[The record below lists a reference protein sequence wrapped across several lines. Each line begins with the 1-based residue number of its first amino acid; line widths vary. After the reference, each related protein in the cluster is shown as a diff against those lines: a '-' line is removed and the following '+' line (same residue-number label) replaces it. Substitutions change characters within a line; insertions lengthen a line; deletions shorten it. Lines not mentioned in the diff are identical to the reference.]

1 MNKTTKAA
9 LLMMGALAAG
19 AGIYAVSQKKQ
30 NQVKDQENQD
40 LKKKLEEA
48 TSLREIIKEK
58 DEQNRRLASSI
69 GFDRAKNYYTAK
81 KETTTPVTK

>member
-1 MNKTTKAA
+1 MKNTTKAA
-9 LLMMGALAAG
+9 LLMMGALAG
-19 AGIYAVSQKKQ
+19 AGIYAVSQKKLAQ
-30 NQVKDQENQD
+30 RKDQENQD

-81 KETTTPVTK
+81 KETTVTK

>member
-19 AGIYAVSQKKQ
+19 ASVYAVSQKRSAEG
-30 NQVKDQENQD
+30 KDQENQD
-40 LKKKLEEA
+40 LRKKLEEA
-48 TSLREIIKEK
+48 TSLREIIREK

-81 KETTTPVTK
+81 KETTVTK